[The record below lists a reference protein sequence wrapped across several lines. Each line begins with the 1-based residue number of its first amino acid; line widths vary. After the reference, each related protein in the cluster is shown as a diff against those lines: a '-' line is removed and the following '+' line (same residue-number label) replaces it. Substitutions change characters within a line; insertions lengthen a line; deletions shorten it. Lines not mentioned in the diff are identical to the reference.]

1 MMHALPDASLANLI
15 MPIAGGGLLL
25 PNSCVV
31 EVASARQLSSAM
43 ASTFILGM
51 LRWRQR
57 EIPLVCFEGLR
68 DGELPA
74 EPAIRQV
81 AVMAGLNDRERLPH
95 YAILLSSV
103 PHLLSVH
110 AGDVKT
116 LDHCEDQPAIF
127 ADVEVHGQRLLI
139 PDIDVL
145 EEKILT
151 ELSPAEQAE

>member
-1 MMHALPDASLANLI
+1 
-15 MPIAGGGLLL
+15 
-25 PNSCVV
+25 
-31 EVASARQLSSAM
+31 
-43 ASTFILGM
+43 
-51 LRWRQR
+51 

-116 LDHCEDQPAIF
+116 LGHCEDQPAIF

>member
-15 MPIAGGGLLL
+15 MPIAGGALLL
-25 PNSCVV
+25 PNSCVA

-43 ASTFILGM
+43 SSDFILGM
-51 LRWRQR
+51 LRWRQG

-68 DGELPA
+68 DGKLPA

-81 AVMAGLNDRERLPH
+81 AVMAGLSDRERLPH
-95 YAILLSSV
+95 YAILLSAV

-110 AGDVKT
+110 AADIKT
-116 LDHCEDQPAIF
+116 LDHCEDQPVIF

-139 PDIDVL
+139 PDVDAL
-145 EEKILT
+145 EQSILA
-151 ELSPAEQAE
+151 ELYPREG

>member
-1 MMHALPDASLANLI
+1 MKLSTPVAA
-15 MPIAGGGLLL
+15 
-25 PNSCVV
+25 
-31 EVASARQLSSAM
+31 ASALLAR
-43 ASTFILGM
+43 
-51 LRWRQR
+51 
-57 EIPLVCFEGLR
+57 
-68 DGELPA
+68 
-74 EPAIRQV
+74 
-81 AVMAGLNDRERLPH
+81 LNDRERLPH

-116 LDHCEDQPAIF
+116 LDNCEDQPAIF

>member
-1 MMHALPDASLANLI
+1 MHALPDASLANLI

-43 ASTFILGM
+43 SSTFILGM

-151 ELSPAEQAE
+151 ELSPSEQAE